1 MGARQVVSFC
11 AIPTL
16 TPREVKNLI
25 LLFVGAPLVSRLVTL
40 LSDPIFLFR
49 CHKGSPKPL
58 LAPAVILVKAV
69 CVRHTCPGGLS
80 PTLFWG
86 LPLV

>member
-25 LLFVGAPLVSRLVTL
+25 LLFVGAPLVSRL
-40 LSDPIFLFR
+40 
-49 CHKGSPKPL
+49 
-58 LAPAVILVKAV
+58 
-69 CVRHTCPGGLS
+69 LS
-80 PTLFWG
+80 PCSLTPYSSLDVTKG
-86 LPLV
+86 LQSPCWPQQSY